1 MIEIVPMAEEHIDG
15 VVTLEEATFSIPW
28 TRADFEREVRE
39 NTMAIY
45 YVALMDGRVVGYAGM
60 WHVVTEGHI
69 TNVGVLEEVRCEGI
83 GSMLMEKLIEKALEK
98 EMTGITLE
106 VRMGNRPAQALYH
119 KYGFK
124 AEGIR
129 KNYYPDTKEDAII
142 MWKYFPDAELP
153 ESKNRTSRS
162 SCLRVGT
169 YFVLRKII
177 EECSLND
184 ILGKYF
190 GSRDMG
196 LFLDLAVYSII
207 AENNA
212 AQYYPDYTY
221 NHPLFTEKM
230 KQYSDSTVLDFLNSV
245 TDDQSTGFLNTWNE
259 SRNYHEKIYISYDST
274 NKNCQAGDIK
284 MVEFGHPKVDMGE
297 PVFNYA
303 VAYDTHNQEPLFYE
317 KYPGSLNDISQLQF
331 MLDKASGY
339 GYKKIGFILDR
350 GYFSCENIQYMDK
363 CGYSFVIMVK
373 GMSALVNELILENKG
388 TFENKRVNNIY
399 EYGVYGKTIRHK
411 LYASDK
417 KERYFHLYHS
427 ISKESAERIEIE
439 NRINQMTQYL
449 KKYQNKVK
457 EFGPGF
463 EKYFNLYYDEKSQAF
478 ILPEERCSVVERELD
493 LAGYF
498 CIVTSEKMSA
508 KEAIELYKSRDVS
521 EKLFRGDKSYLGNKS
536 IRVYSEESARAKIF
550 VEFVAMIVRCKM
562 YIKLKEEMKKLDKKL
577 NYMTVPAA
585 IKELEKIEMVRQLDN
600 IYRLDHA
607 VTANQKVILK
617 AFGLDAN
624 SIKYFASELS
634 KELKEAE

>member
-1 MIEIVPMAEEHIDG
+1 MYLDFFVKVPTVKGKITRRKKLNVVYIEYEYDRVYDPSRKYTFPKR
-15 VVTLEEATFSIPW
+15 VTIGKLSDTDPE
-28 TRADFEREVRE
+28 
-39 NTMAIY
+39 
-45 YVALMDGRVVGYAGM
+45 LMKP
-60 WHVVTEGHI
+60 
-69 TNVGVLEEVRCEGI
+69 NQNFL
-83 GSMLMEKLIEKALEK
+83 
-98 EMTGITLE
+98 
-106 VRMGNRPAQALYH
+106 
-119 KYGFK
+119 
-124 AEGIR
+124 
-129 KNYYPDTKEDAII
+129 
-142 MWKYFPDAELP
+142 KYFPDAELP

-230 KQYSDSTVLDFLNSV
+230 KQYSDSTVSDFLNSV

-259 SRNYHEKIYISYDST
+259 SRNYREKIYISYDST
-274 NKNCQAGDIK
+274 NKNCQAEDIK

-399 EYGVYGKTIRHK
+399 EYGVYGKTMRHK

-463 EKYFNLYYDEKSQAF
+463 EKYFNLHYDEKSQAF

-634 KELKEAE
+634 KELKKAE

>member
-1 MIEIVPMAEEHIDG
+1 MYLDFLVKVPTVKGKITRRKKSNVVYIEYEYDRVYDPSRKYTFPKR
-15 VVTLEEATFSIPW
+15 VT
-28 TRADFEREVRE
+28 
-39 NTMAIY
+39 
-45 YVALMDGRVVGYAGM
+45 
-60 WHVVTEGHI
+60 
-69 TNVGVLEEVRCEGI
+69 I
-83 GSMLMEKLIEKALEK
+83 GKLS
-98 EMTGITLE
+98 
-106 VRMGNRPAQALYH
+106 
-119 KYGFK
+119 
-124 AEGIR
+124 
-129 KNYYPDTKEDAII
+129 DTDPEFMKPNQNFL
-142 MWKYFPDAELP
+142 KYFPDAELP

-230 KQYSDSTVLDFLNSV
+230 KQYSDSTVSDFLNSV
-245 TDDQSTGFLNTWNE
+245 TDDQSTGFLNTWNK
-259 SRNYHEKIYISYDST
+259 SRTYREKIYISYYST
-274 NKNCQAGDIK
+274 NKNCQAGDIE

-388 TFENKRVNNIY
+388 TFENKRINNIY

-463 EKYFNLYYDEKSQAF
+463 EKYFNLHYDEKSQAF
-478 ILPEERCSVVERELD
+478 ILPEERCSVVEREL
-493 LAGYF
+493 
-498 CIVTSEKMSA
+498 
-508 KEAIELYKSRDVS
+508 YKNRDVS

-550 VEFVAMIVRCKM
+550 VEFVTMIVRCKM

-577 NYMTVPAA
+577 NYMTVPVA
-585 IKELEKIEMVRQLDN
+585 IKELKKIEMVRQLDN

-617 AFGLDAN
+617 AFRLDAN

-634 KELKEAE
+634 KELKKSE

>member
-1 MIEIVPMAEEHIDG
+1 
-15 VVTLEEATFSIPW
+15 
-28 TRADFEREVRE
+28 
-39 NTMAIY
+39 
-45 YVALMDGRVVGYAGM
+45 
-60 WHVVTEGHI
+60 
-69 TNVGVLEEVRCEGI
+69 
-83 GSMLMEKLIEKALEK
+83 
-98 EMTGITLE
+98 
-106 VRMGNRPAQALYH
+106 
-119 KYGFK
+119 
-124 AEGIR
+124 
-129 KNYYPDTKEDAII
+129 
-142 MWKYFPDAELP
+142 
-153 ESKNRTSRS
+153 
-162 SCLRVGT
+162 
-169 YFVLRKII
+169 
-177 EECSLND
+177 
-184 ILGKYF
+184 
-190 GSRDMG
+190 
-196 LFLDLAVYSII
+196 
-207 AENNA
+207 
-212 AQYYPDYTY
+212 
-221 NHPLFTEKM
+221 M
-230 KQYSDSTVLDFLNSV
+230 KQYSDSTVSDFLNSV

-259 SRNYHEKIYISYDST
+259 SRNYREKIYISYDST

-317 KYPGSLNDISQLQF
+317 KYPGSLNNISQLQF

-388 TFENKRVNNIY
+388 TFENKRI
-399 EYGVYGKTIRHK
+399 
-411 LYASDK
+411 
-417 KERYFHLYHS
+417 
-427 ISKESAERIEIE
+427 
-439 NRINQMTQYL
+439 
-449 KKYQNKVK
+449 
-457 EFGPGF
+457 
-463 EKYFNLYYDEKSQAF
+463 
-478 ILPEERCSVVERELD
+478 RELD

-536 IRVYSEESARAKIF
+536 IRVHSEESARAKIF